1 MLKQEDF
8 LRKVVEVLEMCEDGR
23 MTKGEVEMQVISD
36 LKDQI
41 TPDLAHWMGRAEKSK
56 VSRLRQT
63 IAFSRELAKTRN
75 IMVVTGERGIWQLSP
90 EYLAGEVSLDSRP
103 ERATVVRTNR
113 DQEIAAFLAA

>member
-8 LRKVVEVLEMCEDGR
+8 LRKIVEVLEMCDGGGA
-23 MTKGEVEMQVISD
+23 TKQDVEMQVIAD

-41 TPDLAHWMGRAEKSK
+41 TPDLAHWMGKAEKSK

-75 IMVVTGERGIWQLSP
+75 IMVAGERGVWQLSP
-90 EYLAGEVSLDSRP
+90 EYLTGQVTLESRP
-103 ERATVVRTNR
+103 VRTTVARINR
-113 DQEIAAFLAA
+113 DQEIAAFLAE

>member
-8 LRKVVEVLEMCEDGR
+8 LRKVVEVLEMSEGGR

-41 TPDLAHWMGRAEKSK
+41 TSDLAHWMGRAEKSK

-75 IMVVTGERGIWQLSP
+75 IMVAGERGVWQLSP
-90 EYLAGEVSLDSRP
+90 EYLAGEVSLNSRP